1 MTIFDEYKTYT
12 GEVSISPS
20 LLWEYGLSHFDWWKI
35 KKVMVHSASSKGDG

>member
-20 LLWEYGLSHFDWWKI
+20 LLWEYDLVRI
-35 KKVMVHSASSKGDG
+35 KELVALIPNL

>member
-20 LLWEYGLSHFDWWKI
+20 YFGNMIYPVLTGGNQERLWFS
-35 KKVMVHSASSKGDG
+35 VSSKEGG